1 MTMITD
7 FYQFKY
13 SRRCC
18 YINLFINRIALINI
32 EEALNERLSN
42 LELTKDTH
50 CAYLRLKELFET
62 SRKYNNSLYVELNI
76 NKCYL
81 KYIKNLNNYFYNRND
96 YMPLHILNDYLRIYL
111 ESDIDNIS
119 GFSSLN
125 EDIKIKILS
134 NV

>member
-1 MTMITD
+1 MITD

-13 SRRCC
+13 SRSSF
-18 YINLFINRIALINI
+18 YINLLINRIALINI

-42 LELTKDTH
+42 LELTKDSH

-62 SRKYNNSLYVELNI
+62 SRKYDDSLYIELNI

-81 KYIKNLNNYFYNRND
+81 KYIKNLNTYFYNRCD
-96 YMPLHILNDYLRIYL
+96 YMSLHILNDYLKTYL
-111 ESDIDNIS
+111 LNDMDNILS
-119 GFSSLN
+119 FNVLN
-125 EDIKIKILS
+125 EETKVKILS

>member
-13 SRRCC
+13 SRSSF
-18 YINLFINRIALINI
+18 YINLLINRIALINI

-42 LELTKDTH
+42 LELTKDSH

-62 SRKYNNSLYVELNI
+62 SRKYDDSLYIELNI

-81 KYIKNLNNYFYNRND
+81 KYIKNLNTYFYNRCD
-96 YMPLHILNDYLRIYL
+96 YMPLHILNDYLKTYL
-111 ESDIDNIS
+111 LNDMDNILS
-119 GFSSLN
+119 FNILN
-125 EDIKIKILS
+125 EETKVKILS
-134 NV
+134 NI

>member
-13 SRRCC
+13 SRSSF
-18 YINLFINRIALINI
+18 YINLLINRIALINI

-42 LELTKDTH
+42 LELTKDSH

-62 SRKYNNSLYVELNI
+62 SRKYDDSLYIELNI

-81 KYIKNLNNYFYNRND
+81 KYIKNLNTYFYNRCD
-96 YMPLHILNDYLRIYL
+96 YMSLHILNDYLKTYL
-111 ESDIDNIS
+111 LNDMDNILS
-119 GFSSLN
+119 FNILN
-125 EDIKIKILS
+125 EETKVKILS
-134 NV
+134 NI